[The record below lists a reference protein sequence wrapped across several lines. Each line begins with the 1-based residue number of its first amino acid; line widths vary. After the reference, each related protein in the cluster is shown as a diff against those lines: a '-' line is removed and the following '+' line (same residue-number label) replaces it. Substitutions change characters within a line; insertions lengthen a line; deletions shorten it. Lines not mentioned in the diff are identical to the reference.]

1 MDADRSKV
9 MAYRIL
15 AQQLQRVD
23 LPPAKLAVL
32 DLGVQDTPYGVAR
45 QALAARTSKPVDDP
59 ELRLV
64 WSHRGAPHLHRTADL
79 PALAAALWPV
89 SDADAAARF
98 VTTPVKASAPLG
110 IDAYRQTAGAFRA
123 VVGAPM
129 LKGEV
134 STAVSARIDPK
145 LTLDCRPCGARHI
158 SGQLFQLVG
167 LAGGVGV
174 RVDGSA
180 TVIEPL
186 ADRGT
191 TPKKMAGLDAVIRAY
206 LRLLGPATAAEVA
219 KFVGTTQ
226 AHLKPYWPDDL
237 AEIRVDGRRAFLPAD
252 AVDAFAAAEHPDAVR
267 LLPPSDPFLQARD
280 RALIVPD
287 KARQGEVWRILGNP
301 GAVLAG
307 GEIAGTWRAKASGRK
322 LLTVTV
328 TAFAKLPKNTRDA
341 IEAEAETLAGVRAT
355 AAAAVTFE

>member
-1 MDADRSKV
+1 VDADRSKV

-32 DLGVQDTPYGVAR
+32 DLGVQDTPYGAAR
-45 QALAARTSKPVDDP
+45 QALAARTSKPVDDKN
-59 ELRLV
+59 LRLV
-64 WSHRGAPHLHRTADL
+64 WSHRGAPHLQRTADL

-98 VTTPVKASAPLG
+98 VTTPVKAAAPLG
-110 IDAYRQTAGAFRA
+110 IDAYRQAADAFRA

-129 LKGEV
+129 PKGEV
-134 STAVSARIDPK
+134 STAVTARIDPK
-145 LTLDCRPCGARHI
+145 LSLDCKPCGTRHI
-158 SGQLFQLVG
+158 SGALFQLAG
-167 LAGGVGV
+167 LPGGVGV
-174 RVDGSA
+174 RVDGSS

-186 ADRGT
+186 PDRGT
-191 TPKKMAGLDAVIRAY
+191 TPTEMAGLDTVIRAY

-226 AHLKPYWPDDL
+226 THLKPYWPDDL
-237 AEIRVDGRRAFLPAD
+237 AEVNVDGRTAYLPAD
-252 AVDAFAAAEHPDAVR
+252 AVDAFTAATVPDAVR

-287 KARQGEVWRILGNP
+287 KKHQGEVWKILGNP

-307 GEIAGTWRAKASGRK
+307 GEIAGTWRAKASGKK
-322 LLTVTV
+322 LLTITV
-328 TAFAKLPKNTRDA
+328 TEFAPLPKKTRGA
-341 IEAEAETLAGVRAT
+341 LEAEADRLATVRGIGT
-355 AAAAVTFE
+355 AAVTFA